1 MPAGSRFDFAAAA
14 SAANLP
20 TDPASVR
27 ARLQWIARMLDGA
40 VVIPGTQRRFGLD
53 AVVGLIP
60 VVGDLFGAALGS
72 YIIWEA
78 RNVGVPKLTLAR
90 MAGNVALDTAVGMVP
105 LAGDLFDFVFRSHAR
120 NVALVMRHLDR
131 HHPASM
137 VVDGGGAVP
146 ELTTTPPPR

>member
-1 MPAGSRFDFAAAA
+1 MPSSARIDFNSFAQ
-14 SAANLP
+14 AANLP
-20 TDPASVR
+20 RDPASVR
-27 ARLQWIARMLDGA
+27 ARLAWLSRVLDGA

-60 VVGDLFGAALGS
+60 VVGDVVGAALGS

-90 MAGNVALDTAVGMVP
+90 MAANVGLDTVVGMIP
-105 LAGDLFDFVFRSHAR
+105 LAGDLFDFLFRSHAK

-131 HHPASM
+131 HHPAS
-137 VVDGGGAVP
+137 VVIDGDA
-146 ELTTTPPPR
+146 PRLGRAG